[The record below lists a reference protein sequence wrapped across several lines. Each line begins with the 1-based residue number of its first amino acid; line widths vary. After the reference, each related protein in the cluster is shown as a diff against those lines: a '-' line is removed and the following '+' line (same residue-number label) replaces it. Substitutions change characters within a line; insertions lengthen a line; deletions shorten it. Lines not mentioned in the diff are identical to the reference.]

1 MLNAQQVTKAMNRLR
16 MPSRKDEEKYAEVMR
31 KSNELEEEFVQYLHY
46 THGRGL
52 PQTVQKSIY
61 ERAQWYGDGY
71 TYEELESY
79 YKRDADWLRE
89 AVAAVQVKAKA

>member
-16 MPSRKDEEKYAEVMR
+16 MPSRKDKEAYERVGRQSE
-31 KSNELEEEFVQYLHY
+31 ELEEQFIQYLHH

-52 PQTVQKSIY
+52 PESVQQEIY

-89 AVAAVQVKAKA
+89 AVAAVQAEAKA

>member
-1 MLNAQQVTKAMNRLR
+1 MLNAQQVKRAQKRLR
-16 MPSRKDEEKYAEVMR
+16 MPSRKDAEKYAEFGR
-31 KSNELEEEFVQYLHY
+31 KSEELEEQFIQYLHH
-46 THGRGL
+46 THGRNL
-52 PQTVQKSIY
+52 PESVQKEIY

-89 AVAAVQVKAKA
+89 AIAAVQQEAKA

>member
-1 MLNAQQVTKAMNRLR
+1 MLNAQQVATAQNRLR
-16 MPSRKDEEKYAEVMR
+16 MPSRKDEAEYAATIQ
-31 KSNELEEEFVQYLHY
+31 KSNELEEQFIQYLHH

-52 PQTVQKSIY
+52 PESVQKEIY

-89 AVAAVQVKAKA
+89 AIAAVQSETKA

>member
-1 MLNAQQVTKAMNRLR
+1 MLNAQQVANAQNRLR
-16 MPSRKDEEKYAEVMR
+16 MPSRKDEVKYAEFAR
-31 KSNELEEEFVQYLHY
+31 KSDELEEEFVQYLHH

-52 PQTVQKSIY
+52 PESVQKSIY

-89 AVAAVQVKAKA
+89 AIAAVQSEAKA